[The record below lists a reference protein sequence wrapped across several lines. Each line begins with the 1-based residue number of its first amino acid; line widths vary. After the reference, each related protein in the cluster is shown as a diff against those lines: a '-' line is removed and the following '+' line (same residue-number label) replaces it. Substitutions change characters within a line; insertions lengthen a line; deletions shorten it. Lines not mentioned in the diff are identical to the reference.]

1 MIALFCFSLISFG
14 FSMFA
19 GVHGW
24 SYYHSSV
31 NMTYEEARRYCKT
44 HYTDIVAIQN
54 KEENEH
60 LNKILPFNPT
70 YYWIGIRKIDNQ
82 WTWVGTN
89 KVLTEEAKNWA
100 TSEPNNKKNDEDC
113 VEMYVKRIKDEGKWN
128 DESCKKNKVALC
140 YTAACNSSSC
150 SGHGECI
157 ETINSYT
164 CKCHAGFKGSE
175 CEEVMVCKP
184 LEKLE
189 KGSFH
194 CSSPNGNFSYGA
206 SCQFWCEEGYDV
218 DSESTV
224 ECTASGWTSPAPQCE
239 VVECIALESPD
250 HGHISCDGPFG
261 EFMYNS
267 SCEFSC
273 EEGFDLRGN
282 KGLQCMTNSE
292 WSGVGPRCEVVKCPA
307 INRIEHGSV
316 TCSHVNGDFA
326 YNSACDFT
334 CKEGFVLVGS
344 EGLQCT
350 AQGAWTNQAP
360 YCEVIHCERPVE
372 PVNGAMS
379 CSDSKDNLP
388 EKSTCDFSCAEGFT
402 LVGSPSL
409 LCVAPGQW
417 TENTPKCEVVKCPAI
432 NRIEHGSVTCSHVN
446 GDFAYNSA
454 CDFTCKEGFV
464 LVGSEGLQCTAQG
477 AWTNQAPY
485 CEAVA
490 CPPVTAPEHASMD
503 CKDEFGIFQYN
514 SNCSFNCNEGFLLT
528 GSQSL
533 QCSTSGT
540 WSSEVPACQAV
551 ECVSL
556 KAPENGQV
564 GCQGASYYNS
574 KCSFTCAEGYSLI
587 GSSDLQCLSSGEW
600 TTSAPTCE
608 GSCYTLYV

>member
-360 YCEVIHCERPVE
+360 YCE
-372 PVNGAMS
+372 
-379 CSDSKDNLP
+379 
-388 EKSTCDFSCAEGFT
+388 
-402 LVGSPSL
+402 
-409 LCVAPGQW
+409 
-417 TENTPKCEVVKCPAI
+417 
-432 NRIEHGSVTCSHVN
+432 
-446 GDFAYNSA
+446 
-454 CDFTCKEGFV
+454 
-464 LVGSEGLQCTAQG
+464 
-477 AWTNQAPY
+477 
-485 CEAVA
+485 AVA

-608 GSCYTLYV
+608 ALECEALLIPEMGKMNCSHPLGDFKYGSLCKFNCEGDLLLNGSSTLECDGAGKWSGPLPTCEGKNLVFH